1 VWRQVLKDLTDI
13 DYVNRIAGAY
23 GITLNVLHGDAAIMG
38 SPERSLDRTVAEGA
52 GQARYIV
59 EELAP
64 GESAKKRQ
72 IAQYQHLL
80 KELAVPHV
88 HPSLKNQKGSVLTE
102 RPGNDRTG
110 TGVYENSEGQPSSAV
125 PIAPLTPRAQ
135 YRSPS
140 LPGEIKI
147 EPAVPRFPTPC

>member
-1 VWRQVLKDLTDI
+1 MKDLADI

-38 SPERSLDRTVAEGA
+38 SPERSLKRTMAEGT

-59 EELAP
+59 EKIAT
-64 GESAKKRQ
+64 GESTKKRQ

-80 KELAVPHV
+80 KDLAVPHV
-88 HPSLKNQKGSVLTE
+88 HPPLKNQKGSILTE

-110 TGVYENSEGQPSSAV
+110 TGVYENSEGQPGGAV
-125 PIAPLTPRAQ
+125 SIALLTPRAQ

-147 EPAVPRFPTPC
+147 EPAVPRFPNPC